1 MRPST
6 PFGVLAIVLAASF
19 APPRADAATVSGT
32 VKGPDGTPFRGAF
45 VQARHAGLK
54 MTVSVLTDNQGRYFA
69 ENLPAGDYR
78 IGVRS
83 IGYRADVRAGVKLAA
98 DQNASFDFA
107 LTAVPVRW
115 SDLTIAQG
123 AALLPEARGKKTLM
137 ENCMS
142 CHGFQSRMA
151 ATIRDEDGWRD
162 RVSFMREAMRSS
174 LADRQ
179 GFSDQQA
186 EDVISYLTTMFGE
199 NSPLPKSPADLPG
212 YKATLNQFSDEAL
225 KIVYVD
231 FEMPGPNRFPWTANP
246 DADGYFWIPEYGQA
260 NKIARL
266 KPATG
271 EIKEFPAPNLGPA
284 LIHSA
289 VPAPD
294 GSVWITEAGAKKLG
308 RWDPATQ
315 KITEYPDDWRKH
327 TIRIHPDGSI
337 WSTGGLTRFDPKTG
351 TYTHIAEV
359 PSAYGIALD
368 PKGNVWFTEMN
379 RTGSIGKVDPVTLKV
394 TKYIPP
400 TRERPRRI
408 QVDGDGI
415 VWFAEYTDSR
425 IGRFDPQKE
434 TFKEFQLPHR
444 ETKPYALGIA
454 PDHSLWYS
462 GEHNDVVG
470 RLDPD
475 TGKVVEYPMPY
486 TDNGMRDF
494 FLDKEGHMWYGSPPN
509 NRVGYFYLST
519 RQRSADA
526 R

>member
-69 ENLPAGDYR
+69 ENLPEGDYR

-83 IGYRADVRAGVKLAA
+83 IGYRADVRAGVKLGA

-186 EDVISYLTTMFGE
+186 EDVISYLSTMFGE

-231 FEMPGPNRFPWTANP
+231 FEMPGPNRFPNTARP
-246 DADGYFWIPEYGQA
+246 
-260 NKIARL
+260 
-266 KPATG
+266 
-271 EIKEFPAPNLGPA
+271 
-284 LIHSA
+284 
-289 VPAPD
+289 
-294 GSVWITEAGAKKLG
+294 
-308 RWDPATQ
+308 
-315 KITEYPDDWRKH
+315 
-327 TIRIHPDGSI
+327 IR
-337 WSTGGLTRFDPKTG
+337 
-351 TYTHIAEV
+351 
-359 PSAYGIALD
+359 
-368 PKGNVWFTEMN
+368 
-379 RTGSIGKVDPVTLKV
+379 
-394 TKYIPP
+394 
-400 TRERPRRI
+400 
-408 QVDGDGI
+408 
-415 VWFAEYTDSR
+415 
-425 IGRFDPQKE
+425 
-434 TFKEFQLPHR
+434 
-444 ETKPYALGIA
+444 
-454 PDHSLWYS
+454 
-462 GEHNDVVG
+462 
-470 RLDPD
+470 
-475 TGKVVEYPMPY
+475 
-486 TDNGMRDF
+486 
-494 FLDKEGHMWYGSPPN
+494 SP
-509 NRVGYFYLST
+509 G
-519 RQRSADA
+519 
-526 R
+526 